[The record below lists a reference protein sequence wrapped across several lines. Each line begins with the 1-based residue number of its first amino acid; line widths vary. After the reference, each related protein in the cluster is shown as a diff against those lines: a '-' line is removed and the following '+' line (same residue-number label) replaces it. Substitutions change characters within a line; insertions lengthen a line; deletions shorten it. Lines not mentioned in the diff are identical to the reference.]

1 MTTVHTHVRSKNPP
15 ANAGC
20 SVRWP
25 SRVHLVWQTFSCP
38 TARLVWT
45 AQSHSSSRMR
55 LRLRKGPHPAVTE
68 HHARLL
74 QDAHPSGISPIR
86 SLDESCRLMHRRP
99 RKHYWRH
106 PTNGFAFKLSQ
117 SRNRSAIC
125 ILTSYAF
132 RQNDYCP
139 ITVLKCRPMKLI
151 PACRTPQV
159 SLPNMASLFLSRKI
173 RRQDIISSIF
183 HNLQLYSKVSV
194 AGCFHAWIA
203 SADTPLQKTRHVLRK
218 AHFAVRGRH
227 TRPPFLAQPTSYNQ
241 PPRAPA

>member
-1 MTTVHTHVRSKNPP
+1 MRTHGIVSRPQNISTVAQLSIGGLVSI
-15 ANAGC
+15 NARTSLPC
-20 SVRWP
+20 AAAKR
-25 SRVHLVWQTFSCP
+25 
-38 TARLVWT
+38 
-45 AQSHSSSRMR
+45 SHSGNRT
-55 LRLRKGPHPAVTE
+55 A
-68 HHARLL
+68 
-74 QDAHPSGISPIR
+74 IR
-86 SLDESCRLMHRRP
+86 
-99 RKHYWRH
+99 
-106 PTNGFAFKLSQ
+106 
-117 SRNRSAIC
+117 

-132 RQNDYCP
+132 RQNSYCS
-139 ITVLKCRPMKLI
+139 ITVLRCRPMKLI

-159 SLPNMASLFLSRKI
+159 SLPNMASLFLSRKT

>member
-1 MTTVHTHVRSKNPP
+1 M
-15 ANAGC
+15 
-20 SVRWP
+20 
-25 SRVHLVWQTFSCP
+25 Q
-38 TARLVWT
+38 
-45 AQSHSSSRMR
+45 

-86 SLDESCRLMHRRP
+86 SLDESCRLMPRRP

-106 PTNGFAFKLSQ
+106 PTHGFAFKLSQ

-132 RQNDYCP
+132 RQNNCCS
-139 ITVLKCRPMKLI
+139 IAVLRCRPMKLI

-159 SLPNMASLFLSRKI
+159 SLPNMASLFLPRNS
-173 RRQDIISSIF
+173 RRQDIISFVF
-183 HNLQLYSKVSV
+183 HNRQLRTQGPSSGLLPRVDRIGRYPV
-194 AGCFHAWIA
+194 ARNSTRTSE
-203 SADTPLQKTRHVLRK
+203 SAHR
-218 AHFAVRGRH
+218 
-227 TRPPFLAQPTSYNQ
+227 RPRQTHEAPFWREPTSYNQ

>member
-1 MTTVHTHVRSKNPP
+1 MRTRIGIDLRQNISIVAILPIGGLVSI
-15 ANAGC
+15 NARISLPC
-20 SVRWP
+20 EAAKR
-25 SRVHLVWQTFSCP
+25 
-38 TARLVWT
+38 
-45 AQSHSSSRMR
+45 SHS
-55 LRLRKGPHPAVTE
+55 G
-68 HHARLL
+68 
-74 QDAHPSGISPIR
+74 
-86 SLDESCRLMHRRP
+86 
-99 RKHYWRH
+99 
-106 PTNGFAFKLSQ
+106 
-117 SRNRSAIC
+117 NRTAIC

-132 RQNDYCP
+132 RQNNCCS
-139 ITVLKCRPMKLI
+139 ITVLRCRPMKLI

-159 SLPNMASLFLSRKI
+159 SLPNMASLFLSRKT

-218 AHFAVRGRH
+218 EHFAVRGRH